1 MKNIVLFLSFLFLF
15 ACGYTSTLNNQNQQD
30 LIINVKKFEGDF
42 QINNFIKNQLKLASN
57 PNSLNNFDLNV
68 KSNYKKEII
77 AKDSAGIATDYK
89 ISLELEFIIIS
100 QNNKKI
106 NYKENIKIKDNSEN
120 FEQSNYER
128 EIKRNFASAT
138 KDKLILYLLSINDN

>member
-1 MKNIVLFLSFLFLF
+1 MKNIVLFLSFLLLF
-15 ACGYTSTLNNQNQQD
+15 SCGYTSTLNNQNQQD
-30 LIINVKKFEGDF
+30 LIINIKKIEGDF
-42 QINNFIKNQLKLASN
+42 QINNFIKNQLKLASK
-57 PNSLNNFDLNV
+57 PNSLNNFDVNV
-68 KSNYKKEII
+68 KSSYAKKII

-89 ISLELEFIIIS
+89 ISLEIEFIVIS

-106 NYKENIKIKDNSEN
+106 NYNENIKIKDNSEN

>member
-15 ACGYTSTLNNQNQQD
+15 SCGYTSTVNNQNQQD

-57 PNSLNNFDLNV
+57 PNSLNNFNVNV
-68 KSNYKKEII
+68 KSNYTKEII

-100 QNNKKI
+100 KNNKKV

>member
-15 ACGYTSTLNNQNQQD
+15 SCGYTSTLNNQNQQD

-57 PNSLNNFDLNV
+57 PNSLNNFNVNV
-68 KSNYKKEII
+68 KSNYTKEII

-100 QNNKKI
+100 KNNKKV